1 MFPLLIIERIRLI
14 AGVENASGVAFLK
27 TPEAIVEYLNLA
39 LESGDHRVFLKAL
52 GNAAKAKG
60 MTDVSNKTNIERTTL
75 YRALSGDQDTGT
87 GVALKVLQAL
97 DIKLTLEP
105 AT

>member
-1 MFPLLIIERIRLI
+1 MKLKQYE
-14 AGVENASGVAFLK
+14 GGNFLK

-39 LESGDHRVFLKAL
+39 LESGDHEVFLKAL

-105 AT
+105 ATKARVT

>member
-1 MFPLLIIERIRLI
+1 MKLKQYE
-14 AGVENASGVAFLK
+14 GGDFLK

-39 LESGDHRVFLKAL
+39 LESGDHGVFLKAL

-105 AT
+105 ATKARVT

>member
-1 MFPLLIIERIRLI
+1 MKLKQYE
-14 AGVENASGVAFLK
+14 GGNFLK

-39 LESGDHRVFLKAL
+39 LESGDHGVFLKAL

-105 AT
+105 ATKARVT

>member
-1 MFPLLIIERIRLI
+1 MSYQ
-14 AGVENASGVAFLK
+14 GVDMKLKQYEGGNFLK

-39 LESGDHRVFLKAL
+39 LESGDHGVFLKAL

-105 AT
+105 ATKARVT

>member
-39 LESGDHRVFLKAL
+39 LESGDHGVFLKAL

>member
-1 MFPLLIIERIRLI
+1 MF
-14 AGVENASGVAFLK
+14 
-27 TPEAIVEYLNLA
+27 LN
-39 LESGDHRVFLKAL
+39 AL

>member
-1 MFPLLIIERIRLI
+1 MNYQ
-14 AGVENASGVAFLK
+14 GVDMKLKQYEGGNFLK

-39 LESGDHRVFLKAL
+39 LESGDHGVFLKAL

>member
-1 MFPLLIIERIRLI
+1 MSYQ
-14 AGVENASGVAFLK
+14 GVDMKLKQYEGGDFLK
-27 TPEAIVEYLNLA
+27 TPEAIVGYLNLA
-39 LESGDHRVFLKAL
+39 LESGDHGVFLKAL

>member
-1 MFPLLIIERIRLI
+1 M
-14 AGVENASGVAFLK
+14 AFLK
-27 TPEAIVEYLNLA
+27 TPEAIVEYRNLA
-39 LESGDHRVFLKAL
+39 LESGDHGVFLKAL

>member
-14 AGVENASGVAFLK
+14 AGVENASAVAFLK

-39 LESGDHRVFLKAL
+39 LESGDHGVFLKAL

>member
-1 MFPLLIIERIRLI
+1 MNYQ
-14 AGVENASGVAFLK
+14 GVDMKLKQYEGGDFLK

-39 LESGDHRVFLKAL
+39 LESGDHGVFLKAL

-105 AT
+105 ATKARVT

>member
-1 MFPLLIIERIRLI
+1 
-14 AGVENASGVAFLK
+14 
-27 TPEAIVEYLNLA
+27 
-39 LESGDHRVFLKAL
+39 VFLKAL

-105 AT
+105 ATKARVT